1 MPLFLHLSIGFIA
14 IIKCLTSTLPKLPHY
29 TNSYG
34 TCHFSQDEKSLYSET
49 EVAPDTGL
57 KAGCWQHDTIW
68 HLSLG
73 WKMPYIFFPGS
84 HKTTS
89 CGALRFQVRSLKHS
103 AMGKPKARN
112 TKSPAK
118 APRLQRERAK
128 VSGESSAA
136 SAPIQQHLHRM
147 CQRTSKAS
155 YLQVLDT

>member
-1 MPLFLHLSIGFIA
+1 MFNFDTAKIAPLYKFLW
-14 IIKCLTSTLPKLPHY
+14 
-29 TNSYG
+29 N
-34 TCHFSQDEKSLYSET
+34 
-49 EVAPDTGL
+49 
-57 KAGCWQHDTIW
+57 
-68 HLSLG
+68 LSLLPRWEVSLLWNWG
-73 WKMPYIFFPGS
+73 GPRHRVESRMLAAWHYMASEPRLENAIHFFPGS

-112 TKSPAK
+112 TKLPAK

-155 YLQVLDT
+155 YLQVLDTYRQEKW